1 MNILNSTSSSAKHAQ
16 RSKVRNKINIL
27 KYLYTHISMYHR
39 IVSPNG
45 LARLTFEVTSNRKVQ
60 IPLYCLKILTFF

>member
-27 KYLYTHISMYHR
+27 KYLYTHISMYFYYSEWTKRYAHGF
-39 IVSPNG
+39 N
-45 LARLTFEVTSNRKVQ
+45 N
-60 IPLYCLKILTFF
+60 